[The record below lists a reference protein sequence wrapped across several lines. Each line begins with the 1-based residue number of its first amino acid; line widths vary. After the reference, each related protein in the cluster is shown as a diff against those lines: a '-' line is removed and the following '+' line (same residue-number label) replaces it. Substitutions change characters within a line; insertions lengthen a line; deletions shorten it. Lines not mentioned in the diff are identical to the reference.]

1 MDVIL
6 MAGGRI
12 SGEYALAAGTEVKAL
27 APLRGT
33 PIIRRVAE
41 VLRQTPGTGRLC
53 VVGPDTVG
61 KVVADLATW
70 QPETDS
76 AYGNFLAGVQH
87 LGLSGADRVLL
98 CGTDVAMLTPGAVQD
113 LLDRTPP
120 DADICM
126 PVVHRNAFETRFP
139 GGGWVYVPL
148 ADGRF
153 TSGSQFIVCPQ
164 ALLDNARLVQQL
176 FDARKSQVRMASAL
190 GFGFLF
196 KLLTRRLRVPD
207 LEARAS
213 ALTGCRCRAVLDCHP
228 ELALDIDNL
237 AEWEYAKKLL
247 E

>member
-1 MDVIL
+1 

-12 SGEYALAAGTEVKAL
+12 SAEYAQAAGTEVKAL
-27 APLRGT
+27 APLGGR
-33 PIIRRVAE
+33 PVLRSVAE
-41 VLRQTPGTGRLC
+41 VLSRTPGTKRLC
-53 VVGPDTVG
+53 VVGPEATG
-61 KVVADLATW
+61 TVVADLATW

-76 AYGNFLAGVQH
+76 AYGNFLAGVRH

-98 CGTDVAMLTPGAVQD
+98 CGTDVAALTPEAVQNF
-113 LLDRTPP
+113 LDRAPA

-126 PVVHRNAFETRFP
+126 PVVHRDAFEARFP

-148 ADGRF
+148 ADGRL
-153 TSGSQFIVCPQ
+153 TSGSQFIVRPQ
-164 ALLDNARLVQQL
+164 ALLDNSRLVQQL
-176 FDARKSQVRMASAL
+176 FDARKSQVRMASTL

-237 AEWEYAKKLL
+237 AEWEYAKKFLG
-247 E
+247 

>member
-1 MDVIL
+1 

-12 SGEYALAAGTEVKAL
+12 SGEYALAAGTDIKAL
-27 APLRGT
+27 APLRGA
-33 PIIRRVAE
+33 PVIRRVAE
-41 VLRQTPGTGRLC
+41 VVRQTPGTDRLC
-53 VVGPDTVG
+53 VVGPDSVG

-76 AYGNFLAGVQH
+76 AYNNFLSGVRH
-87 LGLSGADRVLL
+87 LALSGADRVLL
-98 CGTDVAMLTPGAVQD
+98 CGTDVAALTPEAVQD
-113 LLDRTPP
+113 FLDRAPA

-126 PVVHRNAFETRFP
+126 PVVHRDAFEARFP

-153 TSGSQFIVCPQ
+153 TSGSQFIVRPQ
-164 ALLDNARLVQQL
+164 ALLDNADLVQRL

-190 GFGFLF
+190 GVSFLF

-228 ELALDIDNL
+228 ELALDIDNP
-237 AEWEYAKKLL
+237 AEWQYARKLL